1 MDYSCSQCGVSVD
14 FNKQGT
20 FFVLQIQ
27 LSEAKEISD
36 SFYQSG
42 KSAALD
48 YTNLKEIEEVA
59 VKLYKAGYHH
69 VNCGVAQQGA
79 KAAFMDI
86 QLFLE
91 RIQNRETI
99 DFIQNGKFVSHLQP
113 IVNVQSGDVYAYE
126 SLLRSNDPSKSIS
139 PFELFKVAN
148 STGFHSLLD
157 QRAREEAIKAK
168 KMHIE
173 AGIKSFINFLP
184 STIYNPEYCLKH
196 TFNIVKKYDIDPE
209 DLVFEVVETEKIT
222 DVDHLKSVFNTYK
235 REGIKVALDD
245 VGAGFSTID
254 MLKLLEPDYVKIDR
268 SFVSFCD
275 TDEEKQA
282 FLKEIRQTSANLGIK
297 VLAEGIERK
306 EELEIC
312 QKLGLDL
319 CQGYLFGKPSES
331 AQLPAVNALFV
342 S

>member
-1 MDYSCSQCGVSVD
+1 MDYSCSQCGVSVN

-20 FFVLQIQ
+20 FFVKQIQ
-27 LSEAKEISD
+27 LSEAQTISR
-36 SFYQSG
+36 SFYQSDN
-42 KSAALD
+42 SAALN
-48 YTNLKEIEEVA
+48 YTNLQDIEEA
-59 VKLYKAGYHH
+59 AKKIYARGYHH
-69 VNCGVAQQGA
+69 VNCGVAHQGGTA
-79 KAAFMDI
+79 SFMDI

-99 DFIQNGKFVSHLQP
+99 EFIQNGKFVSHLQP
-113 IVNVQSGDVYAYE
+113 ILKVDSGDVYAYE

-148 STGFHSLLD
+148 TTGFHSLLD

-168 KMHIE
+168 KMHIQH
-173 AGIKSFINFLP
+173 GIKSFINFLP

-268 SFVSFCD
+268 SFISFCD
-275 TDEEKQA
+275 TSAEKQD
-282 FLKEIRQTSANLGIK
+282 FLKEVRETSQNLGIK
-297 VLAEGIERK
+297 VLAEGIERQ

-331 AQLPAVNALFV
+331 AQLPAVTEAFV